1 MSRKII
7 TPSDIRDHVL
17 RLGEKHPPIP
27 LDSVDRTVLDPRGV
41 RERFGHVIDYL
52 ARVELEVDRNV
63 LELLT
68 LLPDVSE
75 TDRLFYADVW
85 QPQEIQHGL
94 ILDRLQQDVDI
105 APADPDTDDV
115 NGRIKILGALAHL
128 RPVQDVARLLYY
140 LTGAAT
146 EKSAVL
152 AYSSL
157 VEGLDRVGEKAI
169 SETIVAPIRRQE
181 PGHFAFY
188 RLSATEMIQQNV
200 LDPWQLRLTRVLRR
214 KSFSLVGAH
223 TQTQRAAFGSIM
235 HTLGFADTMDD
246 FGRQLS
252 IVERELLWAQHEGMK
267 VPGYIMGALK
277 DALEQFRV
285 HGGDLLLGPRPATT

>member
-1 MSRKII
+1 M
-7 TPSDIRDHVL
+7 
-17 RLGEKHPPIP
+17 
-27 LDSVDRTVLDPRGV
+27 
-41 RERFGHVIDYL
+41 
-52 ARVELEVDRNV
+52 
-63 LELLT
+63 
-68 LLPDVSE
+68 
-75 TDRLFYADVW
+75 
-85 QPQEIQHGL
+85 
-94 ILDRLQQDVDI
+94 
-105 APADPDTDDV
+105 
-115 NGRIKILGALAHL
+115 
-128 RPVQDVARLLYY
+128 
-140 LTGAAT
+140 
-146 EKSAVL
+146 
-152 AYSSL
+152 
-157 VEGLDRVGEKAI
+157 
-169 SETIVAPIRRQE
+169 APIRRQE